1 MTIETDTPIIPLM
14 VAETVVGA
22 WQTWLMAVYPAV
34 AIEVEPKADEIA
46 EYLAA
51 RAEQLYQSNKGFKF
65 QILLNGNRG
74 RDRLYAFMHHW
85 MYGNMLKSFP
95 AIDRELIPHRL
106 IGWRL
111 Y

>member
-1 MTIETDTPIIPLM
+1 MTIETDTPILPLM
-14 VAETVVGA
+14 VAETVVGS
-22 WQTWLMAVYPAV
+22 WQQWLDTAYPSVSA
-34 AIEVEPKADEIA
+34 EVNPKSSEVA

-65 QILLNGNRG
+65 QILLSGDRG

-95 AIDRELIPHRL
+95 VIDRKSIPHRL